1 MTNEITMARQITYQE
16 LTTRGGC
23 ETCLRSVVLIR
34 LTENFLSSVFWG
46 PASTDLAYFC
56 IDMLFVNTHLAFIF
70 LKKTLL
76 KRADRYRESSTSTVC
91 SFITVHY
98 FCFSAQQPNAGQ
110 GRLILD
116 VYRSN
121 IVTHHVRQDSSRL
134 IISTHRPL
142 SDNTLF
148 SQQRDRHSRRD
159 SNSQSQQTTCLK
171 PVPLTV
177 RPLESATIQY
187 TIA

>member
-1 MTNEITMARQITYQE
+1 
-16 LTTRGGC
+16 
-23 ETCLRSVVLIR
+23 
-34 LTENFLSSVFWG
+34 
-46 PASTDLAYFC
+46 
-56 IDMLFVNTHLAFIF
+56 MLFVNTHLAFIF
-70 LKKTLL
+70 LQNLIKESCQIQRILNFNCVQFHNCTL
-76 KRADRYRESSTSTVC
+76 
-91 SFITVHY
+91 F

-121 IVTHHVRQDSSRL
+121 IVTHHIRQDSSRL

-159 SNSQSQQTTCLK
+159 SNSQCQQTTCLK
-171 PVPLTV
+171 SVLLTA